1 MKLEFTKKQFI
12 PTVAKLS
19 AYIQTLKEDK
29 TYTVEIKA
37 KPKKRSL
44 NANAY
49 MWVLLDKLAAKLHLS
64 KTELYQGYVRQ
75 YGKSVDYQLPEK
87 SIPALTTVWSEYGT
101 GWTWEKV
108 DDGAQPETAII
119 RFYYG
124 SSCYGTKRMAR
135 LIDAV
140 VQDCQAVGIE
150 TMTPQELELLMNDW
164 RAHAQHHSAG

>member
-1 MKLEFTKKQFI
+1 MKLEFTKDKLI
-12 PTVAKLS
+12 PTIAKLS
-19 AYIQTLKEDK
+19 ACIQTLKEDK

-37 KPKKRSL
+37 KPQTRSL

-49 MWVLLDKLAAKLHLS
+49 MWVLLDKLAAKLNVP
-64 KTELYQGYVRQ
+64 KTELYRGYVRQ
-75 YGKSVDYQLPEK
+75 YGKSVDYQLPNGA
-87 SIPALTTVWSEYGT
+87 IPALTTVWSQYGT

-108 DDGAQPETAII
+108 DDGRQPETAVI

-140 VQDCQAVGIE
+140 VQDCHALGIE
-150 TMTPQELELLMNDW
+150 TMTPQELEILKNDW